1 MSLLEAPKSMYV
13 MINFFYDS
21 KNIVCN
27 MVTNCIINKNKII
40 NIPNQICI
48 CFYKIINDYI
58 FLKN

>member
-13 MINFFYDS
+13 MKKFYFYDS

-27 MVTNCIINKNKII
+27 MVTNYIINKNYII

-48 CFYKIINDYI
+48 CF
-58 FLKN
+58 L